1 MMYTSESFQ
10 RIERITMIEH
20 INDMH
25 AALGLSPFIPD
36 ENDTT
41 TNSNLRRTLNDLRK
55 AQAQRLAVMSLK

>member
-1 MMYTSESFQ
+1 MMYASESFQ
-10 RIERITMIEH
+10 RTERMIMIEH
-20 INDMH
+20 INDLH
-25 AALGLSPFIPD
+25 AALNLSPFVPD